1 MKEFKS
7 PDLTAPR
14 YRPEVHTIMNK
25 EFFESFKKK
34 HPKYKDLDNVEL
46 RKIVKYF
53 NNTLYQTV
61 IDTRDG
67 VQLPE
72 QIGWLFIGT
81 CQSPKKQNIDF
92 VKSKKYGVAVSNK
105 NWETDGKLAKIFFTS
120 YALKHKMKNREFWGF
135 VACREFKR
143 AVAKAYPENW
153 NMYLVVEPTRKIKL
167 NSTRNYL
174 ASSAKKQE
182 TEGLKHYNE
191 FDL

>member
-7 PDLTAPR
+7 PDLKAPR
-14 YRPEVHTIMNK
+14 YRPEVYTIMNK
-25 EFFESFKKK
+25 VFFESFKKK

-92 VKSKKYGVAVSNK
+92 VKSKKYGVAVTNK

-143 AVAKAYPENW
+143 AVAKSYPENW
-153 NMYLVVEPTRKIKL
+153 NMYLVVEPTIKIKL
-167 NSTRNYL
+167 NNTKNYL
-174 ASSAKKQE
+174 VNSTKQKNI
-182 TEGLKHYNE
+182 EGLKNYNE
-191 FDL
+191 FEL

>member
-1 MKEFKS
+1 MREFKS
-7 PDLTAPR
+7 PDLKAPR

-25 EFFESFKKK
+25 EFFESFKKQ

-92 VKSKKYGVAVSNK
+92 VKSKKYGVAVTNK

-120 YALKHKMKNREFWGF
+120 YALKHKMKNRELWKF
-135 VACREFKR
+135 VANRDFKR
-143 AVAKAYPENW
+143 SVAKAYPENW
-153 NMYLVVEPTRKIKL
+153 NTYIVVDPTKKLRLETRKQYYKNVL
-167 NSTRNYL
+167 L
-174 ASSAKKQE
+174 KQQQD
-182 TEGLKHYNE
+182 GLKDYNE

>member
-14 YRPEVHTIMNK
+14 YRPEVHTIMNR